1 VSIRR
6 PIFTT
11 ALVLVMVSAI
21 AATWILGVNAG
32 KQSVPASLAHGD
44 AASAGPG
51 RDGALYPGD
60 PGKEA
65 VVVTRENK
73 RLVYVRA
80 LATLAPFRVRSL
92 VGPFRLR
99 TQGTFTLVLP
109 GRDSPY
115 TLADL
120 LALAPDTLIRQ
131 PEGSYLLSE
140 NVVILT
146 GATVKLDTPEGLNL
160 RLKSDPAFF
169 VSIVTLGGSLT
180 VSGTA
185 ANPATV
191 TSWDPALGT
200 PDTITSDGRAYI
212 RAIGGH
218 TELTYAHI
226 ANLGFWGGNT
236 GGLAFTGTDPSNIL
250 DSAIGSLNP
259 GTGPIPTGAPLVAG
273 ADLTKISAGAGE
285 QHTLASA
292 TIEHAT
298 ITGNAYGIF
307 ASNAHNVTVH
317 DTRITGSLIDGLALH
332 QAVTDTT
339 ISNTTSTDNFSDGFS
354 LDRSSS
360 NVLYQD
366 DTAAKNGRDG
376 FNIDGQPLAV
386 GPGPA
391 GFGTQA
397 YGGNR
402 IVNSTITDNTRNG
415 IEISG
420 GQNVEVT
427 ASSIARNEDGI
438 VVDHG
443 AANVQ
448 LTDNTL
454 QDQRSR
460 GVTIRDAGT
469 SSSVTR
475 NSISGGDTGVS
486 LRNSAASVTA
496 NVLAG
501 ITNHGM
507 ALEGDTSQSHITD
520 NTVSGTGSTSIWS
533 ETTAASAGDSIVGNN
548 DVRGWHP
555 APTLA
560 TVTNWVFQPLTFV
573 WLFLA
578 TLLLGSAFTR
588 KRHLQLR
595 SIRSPFPE
603 HAQPSRNTA
612 LGDGKRNIEH
622 SPVSARRLQ

>member
-1 VSIRR
+1 M
-6 PIFTT
+6 T
-11 ALVLVMVSAI
+11 ALVLVVVSAI

-32 KQSVPASLAHGD
+32 KQIVPTSLARSD
-44 AASAGPG
+44 AAGPG
-51 RDGALYPGD
+51 PGHEGASYPGD
-60 PGKEA
+60 PDKEA
-65 VVVTRENK
+65 ALVTGENK

-80 LATLAPFRVRSL
+80 MATLAPFRVRSL
-92 VGPFRLR
+92 VGPFRLQ

-109 GRDSPY
+109 GRDSAY
-115 TLADL
+115 TLADM
-120 LALAPDTLIRQ
+120 LALAPDTLVRQ
-131 PEGSYLLSE
+131 PEGWYLLSE
-140 NVVILT
+140 NVVVLT
-146 GATVKLDTPEGLNL
+146 GATLKLDTPEGLSL
-160 RLKSDPAFF
+160 RLKSDPASF
-169 VSIVTLGGSLT
+169 VSIVTFGGSLT
-180 VSGTA
+180 VSGTS
-185 ANPATV
+185 ANPATI
-191 TSWDPALGT
+191 TSWDPASGT

-218 TELTYAHI
+218 TELTDAHI

-250 DSAIGSLNP
+250 DPAIGSLNP
-259 GTGPIPTGAPLVAG
+259 ATGPIPTGAPLVAG
-273 ADLTKISAGAGE
+273 ADLAKISVGAGE
-285 QHTLASA
+285 QHTLVSASIDHV
-292 TIEHAT
+292 TV
-298 ITGNAYGIF
+298 TGNAYGLF
-307 ASNAHNVTVH
+307 ASNAHNMSVH
-317 DTRITGSLIDGLALH
+317 DTQISRSLIDGIALH
-332 QAVTDTT
+332 QAVIDTT
-339 ISNTTSTDNFSDGFS
+339 ISNTTSSDNFGDGFS

-360 NVLYQD
+360 NVLYQG
-366 DTAAKNGRDG
+366 DTASNNGRDG
-376 FNIDGQPLAV
+376 FNIDGQPLAL

-391 GFGTQA
+391 GLGTQG

-402 IVNSTITDNTRNG
+402 IVNSTISGNTRNG

-438 VVDHG
+438 LVDHG

-448 LTDNTL
+448 LTNNTL

-460 GVTIRDAGT
+460 AITIRDAGT
-469 SSSVTR
+469 SSTVTG
-475 NSISGGDTGVS
+475 NTISGGDTGVS

-507 ALEGDTSQSHITD
+507 ALQGDTSQSHITD
-520 NTVSGTGSTSIWS
+520 NTVSGTGSTAIWS

-578 TLLLGSAFTR
+578 TLLVGSAFTR

-603 HAQPSRNTA
+603 HAQPSRNPAIGEGT
-612 LGDGKRNIEH
+612 KNIEH
-622 SPVSARRLQ
+622 TPVPARRLL